1 MNEYG
6 ILVMSGAPFKPRTEA
21 ALAKDSVLYR
31 WSVACLKGAPELLH
45 FNDDVHFLLPGF
57 DFTNIMKVG
66 HFTSQMKKIF
76 SEGRKY
82 AKEDTRLRQC
92 V

>member
-6 ILVMSGAPFKPRTEA
+6 ILLMSGAPFKPRIEA

-45 FNDDVHFLLPGF
+45 FNDDIHFLLPGF
-57 DFTNIMKVG
+57 DFTNIMRIQMAIK
-66 HFTSQMKKIF
+66 MKKGRKKF
-76 SEGRKY
+76 SEP
-82 AKEDTRLRQC
+82 L
-92 V
+92 

>member
-57 DFTNIMKVG
+57 DFTNIMRIQMAIK
-66 HFTSQMKKIF
+66 MKKGRKKF
-76 SEGRKY
+76 SEP
-82 AKEDTRLRQC
+82 L
-92 V
+92 